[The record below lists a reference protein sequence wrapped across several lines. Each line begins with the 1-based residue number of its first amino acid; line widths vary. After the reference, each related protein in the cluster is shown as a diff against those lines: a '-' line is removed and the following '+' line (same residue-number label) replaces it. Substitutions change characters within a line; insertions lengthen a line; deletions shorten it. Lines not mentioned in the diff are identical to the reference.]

1 MAESLT
7 PLPHLAQM
15 STIKEVAKRAGVS
28 TATVSRVF
36 NNTGAVDDDTRDRV
50 KLVATELR
58 YIPSALGRSLST
70 RRTDSIGLLLPDLF
84 GEFFSEVIRGSD
96 QTAQQHKYHL
106 LVSSSHNN
114 REEIAA
120 ALKMMRGRVD
130 GLVVMSPHIDAQTLN
145 ANLPHNHP
153 VVLLNCHV
161 EGNTFD
167 SLNIDN
173 VRGARQMVDHLISHG
188 HRRVAIIKGT
198 EHNIDAEER
207 LAGYSEAMIKGG
219 GENDG
224 ALQFPGDFSE
234 ASGYDAVKMIMELTP
249 RPTAIFASNDSMA
262 IGALSALRDSGIQ
275 VPQDMALAGFDDV
288 PIAAYLT
295 PSLTSVR
302 VGIHRLGTLAIERVL
317 VALEK
322 KDTYVKQ
329 QQVLPTTLSIRESCG
344 CSFTREE

>member
-1 MAESLT
+1 
-7 PLPHLAQM
+7 M

-36 NNTGAVDDDTRDRV
+36 NDTGPVDEETRARV

-58 YIPSALGRSLST
+58 YSPSALGRSLST
-70 RRTDSIGLLLPDLF
+70 RKTDSLGLLLPDLF

-130 GLVVMSPHIDAQTLN
+130 GLVVMSPHIDAQTLD

-161 EGNTFD
+161 EGDGFD
-167 SLNIDN
+167 SLTIDN
-173 VRGARQMVDHLISHG
+173 MHGAGQVVAHLMSHG
-188 HRRVAIIKGT
+188 HRRIAIIKGT
-198 EHNIDAEER
+198 EHNIDADER
-207 LAGYSEAMIKGG
+207 LCGYREAIRQ
-219 GENDG
+219 GEGDWCE
-224 ALQFPGDFSE
+224 AFEIAGDFTE
-234 ASGYDAVKMIMELTP
+234 ASGFDAVKKIMQITP

-262 IGALSALRDSGIQ
+262 IGALSALRDADIQ
-275 VPQDMALAGFDDV
+275 VPQDVALVGFDDV
-288 PIAAYLT
+288 PVAAYLT
-295 PSLTSVR
+295 PSLTTVR
-302 VGIHRLGTLAIERVL
+302 VGIHNLGAQAIERVL
-317 VALEK
+317 FALEQK
-322 KDTYVKQ
+322 GDYPKVKR
-329 QQVLPTTLSIRESCG
+329 VLPTTLSVRESCG
-344 CSFTREE
+344 CCFARHADETRSLHSVP

>member
-1 MAESLT
+1 
-7 PLPHLAQM
+7 M
-15 STIKEVAKRAGVS
+15 STIKEVAKKAGVS

-36 NNTGAVDDDTRDRV
+36 NNTGPVDDDTRARV
-50 KLVATELR
+50 KLVAAELR

-120 ALKMMRGRVD
+120 TLKMMRGRVD
-130 GLVVMSPHIDAQTLN
+130 GLVIMSPSIDAQTLN

-161 EGNTFD
+161 EGDGFD

-173 VRGARQMVDHLISHG
+173 VHGSRELVSHLLWHG

-198 EHNIDAEER
+198 EHNIDAGER
-207 LAGYSEAMIKGG
+207 LQGYCEAMQRGG
-219 GENDG
+219 AELDG
-224 ALQFPGDFSE
+224 ALQIAGDFNE
-234 ASGYDAVKMIMELTP
+234 ASGYDAVKKIMELRP

-262 IGALSALRDSGIQ
+262 IGALSALRDYGLQ
-275 VPQDMALAGFDDV
+275 VPEDIALVGFDDV
-288 PIAAYLT
+288 PIASYLT
-295 PSLTSVR
+295 PALTSVQ
-302 VGIHRLGTLAIERVL
+302 VGIQRLGVRAIETLLDAVQNK
-317 VALEK
+317 EEHQK
-322 KDTYVKQ
+322 K
-329 QQVLPTTLSIRESCG
+329 QVILSTTVSVRESCG
-344 CSFTREE
+344 CKATDRKEQRN

>member
-1 MAESLT
+1 
-7 PLPHLAQM
+7 M

-36 NNTGAVDDDTRDRV
+36 NNTGLVEEETRARV
-50 KLVATELR
+50 KLVAAELR
-58 YIPSALGRSLST
+58 YSPSALGRSLST
-70 RRTDSIGLLLPDLF
+70 RKTDSIGLLLPDLF

-161 EGNTFD
+161 EGSGFD

-173 VRGARQMVDHLISHG
+173 VRGSRQMVAHLISHG
-188 HRRVAIIKGT
+188 HRRIAIIKGT

-207 LAGYSEAMIKGG
+207 LGGYCEAMAQAGG
-219 GENDG
+219 DRDN
-224 ALQFPGDFSE
+224 ALALPGDFSE
-234 ASGYDAVKMIMELTP
+234 ASGYDAVRKIMSLHP

-262 IGALSALRDSGIQ
+262 IGALSALRDEGIQ

-295 PSLTSVR
+295 PSLTSVH
-302 VGIHRLGTLAIERVL
+302 VGIHDLGALAIKRVL
-317 VALEK
+317 FAL
-322 KDTYVKQ
+322 DQNGTYLKQ
-329 QQVLPTTLSIRESCG
+329 QQILPTTLSIRESCG
-344 CSFTREE
+344 CCFVRTEEAKRP